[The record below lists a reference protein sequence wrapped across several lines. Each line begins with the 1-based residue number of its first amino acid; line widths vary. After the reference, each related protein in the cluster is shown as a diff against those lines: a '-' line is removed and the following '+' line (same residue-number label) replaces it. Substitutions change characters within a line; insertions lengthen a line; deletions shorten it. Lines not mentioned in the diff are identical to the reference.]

1 MSDVIL
7 ATKAYVDS
15 KLDGG
20 GGGTPVDPL
29 EYRDLLHWS
38 PEGTERTVQQL
49 LAGVRFVYGLP
60 RKLKEIT
67 FDTAPVDFSGAVL
80 NVYVRAASAADSF
93 ELLMEGLPATEGN
106 LTFVFPEGLMLEAY
120 SYTFLFEV
128 LFPTPRTAWVQEGL
142 IVSPYHGH
150 DLREYFDFIACGA
163 NAEALDVN
171 TISLPSLPNNL
182 SFRMNMGC
190 ATEIPVPIPWG
201 KALLE
206 GDFPQVDSTL
216 TALGW
221 PEQHDFRKPSVFHE
235 PVSGPEPQSPESLAT
250 KNYVDSREVSE
261 IRLQDMYLPITTF
274 GDVDSIT
281 SAYAN
286 PAPYIPIS
294 VYFTAN
300 ADMPF
305 SYIAVANTGENSG
318 YVTLQ
323 DLTTPH
329 DLMGIQPSTSIPAKS
344 VGLATINQTLTLQ
357 AGHEYRLAFGGF
369 EENRLGSNPLV
380 DANYAFSMPG
390 YLQITS
396 IYGSGS
402 GLPYIEFIQSV
413 NFKQTVGKLPLSD
426 LQRGGANFTQ
436 VLGWNGT
443 QWSPLSPVR
452 TKDVHWV
459 AGSLNP
465 IYFTTHTS
473 MQLLEFQSAG
483 TGNVAWSMSDGGPFT
498 PINFPLVVPAG
509 VVLRATPS
517 AVVGFKCGVLLWQEV
532 PPAPI

>member
-106 LTFVFPEGLMLEAY
+106 LTFVFPEGLTLEAY
-120 SYTFLFEV
+120 NYTFLFEV

-150 DLREYFDFIACGA
+150 DLREHFDFIACGA

-201 KALLE
+201 KALKE
-206 GDFPQVDSTL
+206 GDFPQVNSSL

-235 PVSGPEPQSPESLAT
+235 PVHGPEPLDAT
-250 KNYVDSREVSE
+250 ALVTRGYVDG
-261 IRLQDMYLPITTF
+261 RLPVGF
-274 GDVDSIT
+274 
-281 SAYAN
+281 
-286 PAPYIPIS
+286 
-294 VYFTAN
+294 
-300 ADMPF
+300 
-305 SYIAVANTGENSG
+305 IALWPQQT
-318 YVTLQ
+318 
-323 DLTTPH
+323 TTPNGLWLPC
-329 DLMGIQPSTSIPAKS
+329 DGRSLMKGDFP
-344 VGLATINQTLTLQ
+344 V
-357 AGHEYRLAFGGF
+357 
-369 EENRLGSNPLV
+369 
-380 DANYAFSMPG
+380 
-390 YLQITS
+390 
-396 IYGSGS
+396 
-402 GLPYIEFIQSV
+402 
-413 NFKQTVGKLPLSD
+413 LS
-426 LQRGGANFTQ
+426 Q
-436 VLGWNGT
+436 VLGPAYDDPAD
-443 QWSPLSPVR
+443 S
-452 TKDVHWV
+452 
-459 AGSLNP
+459 
-465 IYFTTHTS
+465 S
-473 MQLLEFQSAG
+473 MFRVPDL
-483 TGNVAWSMSDGGPFT
+483 TGVV
-498 PINFPLVVPAG
+498 FPGVPAMQH
-509 VVLRATPS
+509 VILADQVS
-517 AVVGFKCGVLLWQEV
+517 VSV
-532 PPAPI
+532 